1 MMTCKEFEELSGA
14 YALDA
19 VTPAERQAAAAHL
32 ANCARCRSL
41 LRELNGVVELLP
53 FAITPVQPRAVL
65 WERIGSDLQP
75 DKTALVRRPGPEPRR
90 MSRLRYP
97 LPLLA
102 AAAVLLFGL
111 LGGMTAWNLSLMQ
124 QVTSLQ
130 HLTHAPTQQPAP
142 AKVLTSRVAGT
153 NLAQG
158 VRGEVL
164 SLPQQ
169 HLTLLI
175 LHGLPPPPG
184 QQVYQGWL
192 LHLHGQKIT
201 GATSIGLLNLVHD
214 TASVSFSGEVTGYD
228 AVAVS
233 LEPGPMATPKAPQ
246 GKVVAVGALKQAP

>member
-1 MMTCKEFEELSGA
+1 MTCEEFEELSGA

-41 LRELNGVVELLP
+41 LRDLNGVVELLP
-53 FAITPVQPRAVL
+53 LAVAPVQPRAVV
-65 WERIGSDLQP
+65 WERIGSALQP
-75 DKTALVRRPGPEPRR
+75 DKTAPIRRPGPALRR
-90 MSRLRYP
+90 VSRRQWTAP
-97 LPLLA
+97 VLA
-102 AAAVLLFGL
+102 VAAVLLFGL
-111 LGGMTAWNLSLMQ
+111 LSGMTAWNLSLMQ
-124 QVTSLQ
+124 KVTSLE
-130 HLTHAPTQQPAP
+130 HLTHAPTQQPASVG
-142 AKVLTSRVAGT
+142 VLTSQVAGT
-153 NLAQG
+153 NPAQG

-175 LHGLPPPPG
+175 LHGLPPPQG

-192 LHLHGQKIT
+192 LHLHGQEIT

-214 TASVSFSGEVTGYD
+214 TASISFSGDVLSYD
-228 AVAVS
+228 AIAVS

-246 GKVVAVGALKQAP
+246 GKVVAFGTLKQAP